1 MAIHPKFPK
10 SPYEILEP
18 DYRWFPADEALRE
31 QGYEKLLPPLVT
43 SLRKKVKEWRDA
55 DYKGAS
61 PTSTALLRWW
71 FQTEHLLPQANGTEA
86 KFQYYFGQREA
97 VETIIY
103 LYEVVGVKDKYDLIR
118 FDSSEAVSAGMFD

>member
-1 MAIHPKFPK
+1 MALHPKFPK

-55 DYKGAS
+55 DYKGQVQQVS
-61 PTSTALLRWW
+61 P
-71 FQTEHLLPQANGTEA
+71 F
-86 KFQYYFGQREA
+86 
-97 VETIIY
+97 
-103 LYEVVGVKDKYDLIR
+103 
-118 FDSSEAVSAGMFD
+118 